1 MTHDDLTEE
10 IEELQDEILAL
21 KNKIKELEN
30 NLSSQIKPLLFLDI
44 LEKNGVSKWR
54 GYNKSKQE
62 LDTLRL

>member
-10 IEELQDEILAL
+10 IEELQNEVQAL
-21 KNKIKELEN
+21 KNKIQELEN
-30 NLSSQIKPLLFLDI
+30 SLSSQIKPLLFLGI